1 MPPQSFHIKLITDH
15 VSIDGR
21 VYRTGAV
28 VEVDKYR
35 RKGLVEHGHAED
47 HAGPA
52 FEPEISDEPAAAKR
66 TTKVERATRI

>member
-1 MPPQSFHIKLITDH
+1 MPPQTFFIKLITDH

-21 VYRTGAV
+21 VYRPGAV

-52 FEPEISDEPAAAKR
+52 FEPEISDESSPAKR
-66 TTKVERATRI
+66 ATRVERATRI